1 MADHPEQPASRLLP
15 PLPHWD
21 LFDYGSCLFVLALLV
36 AEGVGLWWVFSPRC
50 NDTCQITGFY
60 LMVFGG
66 LGLFIT
72 AAALSGMRTA
82 SRLKKRGITV
92 QGQVI
97 DRRITGEGERRRT
110 TRYYLTYRYEY
121 EGKTY
126 SREEQVDKKQYE
138 MSEKGAI
145 LPISLL
151 PEQPQTATAGA
162 LQGNILHAW
171 GCAIICFIVV
181 AIVLFSIFKGPH

>member
-1 MADHPEQPASRLLP
+1 M
-15 PLPHWD
+15 
-21 LFDYGSCLFVLALLV
+21 
-36 AEGVGLWWVFSPRC
+36 
-50 NDTCQITGFY
+50 
-60 LMVFGG
+60 
-66 LGLFIT
+66 
-72 AAALSGMRTA
+72 
-82 SRLKKRGITV
+82 
-92 QGQVI
+92 
-97 DRRITGEGERRRT
+97 
-110 TRYYLTYRYEY
+110 
-121 EGKTY
+121 
-126 SREEQVDKKQYE
+126 DKKQYE